1 MREYHNGNEVGT
13 SQLRWIGSSPPSL
26 TKRLGAAGV
35 APGRPGGFV
44 KKLTS
49 KIFKLFSQKHLTNEQ
64 LCGIIYTER
73 KRGHNQCIDLIE

>member
-35 APGRPGGFV
+35 TPGRPGANFS
-44 KKLTS
+44 T
-49 KIFKLFSQKHLTNEQ
+49 IFEKTLDKRITLWYN
-64 LCGIIYTER
+64 IYR
-73 KRGHNQCIDLIE
+73 KRK

>member
-35 APGRPGGFV
+35 APGRPGGIV
-44 KKLTS
+44 KNLTE
-49 KIFKLFSQKHLTNEQ
+49 KFSQT
-64 LCGIIYTER
+64 T
-73 KRGHNQCIDLIE
+73 